1 MQNEL
6 NTNKYFK
13 LAYSANRCR
22 CAVKSGGRERLPL
35 GISVEG
41 NPPPSLYAAPVVKNP
56 PRKAHKDPVTAEVC
70 TL

>member
-1 MQNEL
+1 MSL
-6 NTNKYFK
+6 
-13 LAYSANRCR
+13 RCEI
-22 CAVKSGGRERLPL
+22 GYQEHLPL

>member
-1 MQNEL
+1 MPNEL

-22 CAVKSGGRERLPL
+22 CAVKLGAGERLPL
-35 GISVEG
+35 KISDEG

-56 PRKAHKDPVTAEVC
+56 PRKAHKDP
-70 TL
+70 

>member
-6 NTNKYFK
+6 NTKNFK

-22 CAVKSGGRERLPL
+22 CAVKSGPGASSSRNFRRGEP
-35 GISVEG
+35 S
-41 NPPPSLYAAPVVKNP
+41 PSLYAAPVVKNP

>member
-22 CAVKSGGRERLPL
+22 CDVKSGAGASSSRNFRR
-35 GISVEG
+35 GD
-41 NPPPSLYAAPVVKNP
+41 PPPSLYAAPVVKNL

-70 TL
+70 NL

>member
-13 LAYSANRCR
+13 LAYSANRSSSSR
-22 CAVKSGGRERLPL
+22 NFRRGE
-35 GISVEG
+35 
-41 NPPPSLYAAPVVKNP
+41 PPPSLYAAPVVKNP
-56 PRKAHKDPVTAEVC
+56 PRKVHKDPVTAEVC

>member
-6 NTNKYFK
+6 NTNKYDK
-13 LAYSANRCR
+13 IAYSANRCR
-22 CAVKSGGRERLPL
+22 SSSSRNFRR
-35 GISVEG
+35 G

>member
-1 MQNEL
+1 MSLFCEIGC
-6 NTNKYFK
+6 KE
-13 LAYSANRCR
+13 S
-22 CAVKSGGRERLPL
+22 LPL
-35 GISVEG
+35 EISVER